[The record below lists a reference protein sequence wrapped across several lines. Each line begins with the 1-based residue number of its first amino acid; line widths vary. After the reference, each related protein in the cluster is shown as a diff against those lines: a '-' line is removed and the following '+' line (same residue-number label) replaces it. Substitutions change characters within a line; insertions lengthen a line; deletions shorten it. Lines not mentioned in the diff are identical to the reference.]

1 MTTVKVKISCEYT
14 DYLNIEIRAD
24 ESVAEALLEAVTEL
38 LAKASSKQL
47 TPPKANRKDRNYG
60 R

>member
-1 MTTVKVKISCEYT
+1 MPTVKVKISCGYT

-24 ESVAEALLEAVTEL
+24 DSVAEALLEAVTKL

-47 TPPKANRKDRNYG
+47 TPPTEGK
-60 R
+60 

>member
-1 MTTVKVKISCEYT
+1 MSI
-14 DYLNIEIRAD
+14 DDIRAD

-47 TPPKANRKDRNYG
+47 TPPKDNRKDREDDIATEQ
-60 R
+60 